1 MSKLDDLFGKKKDV
15 QQVLDLSK
23 TVASSKDEFKR
34 LMEKVPDFK
43 IRPVKVR
50 NDEIK
55 IREKECKEF
64 KMPKKEV
71 RALIKNKGER
81 ERQYTYMDPI
91 PSEMR

>member
-1 MSKLDDLFGKKKDV
+1 MSKFEDIFSKKKEV

-23 TVASSKDEFKR
+23 STANTKEDFKK

-50 NDEIK
+50 SDEVK
-55 IREKECKEF
+55 IREKDCKEF

-71 RALIKNKGER
+71 KALIKAKGER
-81 ERQYTYMDPI
+81 ERQYVYMDPI
-91 PSEMR
+91 PTEMR